1 MTEGARQGYAEI
13 DWRQRKTE
21 RERRRERER
30 ERERENERE
39 KERERK
45 ANLTRA
51 GVSFGRSGW
60 HTKKTTMKS

>member
-1 MTEGARQGYAEI
+1 MTEGARQGYVEI

-21 RERRRERER
+21 RERRR